1 MKNPIEKKEFSIDNK
16 IFTKND
22 IISLVQLFVKLSN
35 EILDKS
41 KKIKHKELIQE
52 GWLETNISEKYINT
66 SHSGIEFTSSD
77 KSKYSFS
84 FKEISEAKDVL
95 DTKQII
101 EVELHFSENVLDSK
115 FVLKLRHSDTFS
127 ASSYVLVEGEDR
139 DWVNGTIRLLKNFL
153 VTCRNQSTF
162 VEKNKILIFGS
173 TILLLILFLHN
184 LVVVFIRTKV
194 IFPKIVGSMF
204 SENLIYVIMVLSL
217 ISATPAVLIYKW
229 LIKLFPGI
237 EIQTGLNYDHA
248 KKERRN
254 KLFLL
259 VILIIVPTIL
269 SFFMLRL

>member
-1 MKNPIEKKEFSIDNK
+1 MKDIVVKREVRIEYK
-16 IFTKND
+16 IFTKD
-22 IISLVQLFVKLSN
+22 DVISLIKLFIKLSN
-35 EILDKS
+35 EILDRS
-41 KKIKHKELIQE
+41 KEIKQTELIQE
-52 GWLETNISEKYINT
+52 GWMETNISEKYINT

-84 FKEISEAKDVL
+84 FKEVSEAKDVL

-101 EVELHFSENVLDSK
+101 EVELYFSENVLDSK

-127 ASSYVLVEGEDR
+127 GSSYALVEGEDS
-139 DWVNGTIRLLKNFL
+139 DWVNGTIKLLKNFF

-194 IFPKIVGSMF
+194 IFPKIVGNMF

-254 KLFLL
+254 KLFLIA
-259 VILIIVPTIL
+259 ILIIVPTIL
-269 SFFMLRL
+269 SFFLLRL

>member
-1 MKNPIEKKEFSIDNK
+1 MKNPVVKREVSIENK

-22 IISLVQLFVKLSN
+22 IISLVQLFVNLSN

-41 KKIKHKELIQE
+41 KEIKHKELIQE
-52 GWLETNISEKYINT
+52 GWPETNISEKYINT

-84 FKEISEAKDVL
+84 FKEISEAKDIF

-101 EVELHFSENVLDSK
+101 EVELYFNENVLDSK

-127 ASSYVLVEGEDR
+127 GSSYALVEGEDS
-139 DWVNGTIRLLKNFL
+139 DWVNGTIKLLKNFL

-162 VEKNKILIFGS
+162 VEKNKILIFGV

-184 LVVVFIRTKV
+184 LIVFFIRTKV
-194 IFPKIVGSMF
+194 IFPKIVGNMF
-204 SENLIYVIMVLSL
+204 SESIIYVIMVLAL

-229 LIKLFPGI
+229 LLKLFPGI

-254 KLFLL
+254 KLLL
-259 VILIIVPTIL
+259 LAILIIVPTIL
-269 SFFMLRL
+269 SFFLLRL

>member
-1 MKNPIEKKEFSIDNK
+1 MKNPVVKREVSIENK

-22 IISLVQLFVKLSN
+22 IISLVQLFVNLSN

-41 KKIKHKELIQE
+41 KEIKHKELIQE
-52 GWLETNISEKYINT
+52 GWPETNISEKYINT

-84 FKEISEAKDVL
+84 FKEISEAKDIF

-101 EVELHFSENVLDSK
+101 EVELYFNENVLDSK

-127 ASSYVLVEGEDR
+127 GSSYALVEGEDS
-139 DWVNGTIRLLKNFL
+139 DWVNGTIKLLKNFL

-162 VEKNKILIFGS
+162 VEKNKILIFGV

-184 LVVVFIRTKV
+184 LIVFFIRTKV
-194 IFPKIVGSMF
+194 IFPKIVGNMF
-204 SENLIYVIMVLSL
+204 SESIIYVIMVLAL

-254 KLFLL
+254 KLLL
-259 VILIIVPTIL
+259 LAILIIVPTIL
-269 SFFMLRL
+269 SFFLLRL

>member
-1 MKNPIEKKEFSIDNK
+1 MKNPVVKREVSIENK

-22 IISLVQLFVKLSN
+22 IISLVQLFVNLSN

-41 KKIKHKELIQE
+41 KEIKHKELIQE
-52 GWLETNISEKYINT
+52 GWPETNISEKYINT

-101 EVELHFSENVLDSK
+101 EVELYFNENVLDSK

-127 ASSYVLVEGEDR
+127 GSSYALVEGEDS
-139 DWVNGTIRLLKNFL
+139 DWVNGTIKLLKNFL

-162 VEKNKILIFGS
+162 VEKNKILIFGV

-184 LVVVFIRTKV
+184 LIVFFIRTKV
-194 IFPKIVGSMF
+194 IFPKIVGNMF
-204 SENLIYVIMVLSL
+204 SESIIYVIMVLAL

-229 LIKLFPGI
+229 LLKLFPGI

-254 KLFLL
+254 KLLL
-259 VILIIVPTIL
+259 LAILIIVPTIL
-269 SFFMLRL
+269 SFFLLRL

>member
-1 MKNPIEKKEFSIDNK
+1 MKELKEKRELLIENK
-16 IFTKND
+16 IFTEND
-22 IISLVQLFVKLSN
+22 LISLIKLVIKLSD

-41 KKIKHKELIQE
+41 KEIKNKELIHE
-52 GWLETNISEKYINT
+52 GWTETNISEKYINT

-153 VTCRNQSTF
+153 ATCRNQSTF

-254 KLFLL
+254 KLLL
-259 VILIIVPTIL
+259 LAILIIVPSIL
-269 SFFMLRL
+269 SFFLLRL

>member
-1 MKNPIEKKEFSIDNK
+1 MKELKEKRELLIENK
-16 IFTKND
+16 IFTGND
-22 IISLVQLFVKLSN
+22 LISFIKLVIKLSD
-35 EILDKS
+35 EILYKS
-41 KKIKHKELIQE
+41 KEIKHKELIHE
-52 GWLETNISEKYINT
+52 GWTETNISEKYINT

-84 FKEISEAKDVL
+84 FKEISEAKDIL

-101 EVELHFSENVLDSK
+101 EVELYFNENVLDSK
-115 FVLKLRHSDTFS
+115 FVLKLRHFDTS
-127 ASSYVLVEGEDR
+127 SGSSYALVEGEDS
-139 DWVNGTIRLLKNFL
+139 DWVNSTIKLLKNFL

-162 VEKNKILIFGS
+162 VEKNKILIFGV
-173 TILLLILFLHN
+173 TIMLLILFLHN
-184 LVVVFIRTKV
+184 LIVFFIRTKV
-194 IFPKIVGSMF
+194 IFPKIVGNMF
-204 SENLIYVIMVLSL
+204 SESIIYVIMVLAL

>member
-1 MKNPIEKKEFSIDNK
+1 MKNPVVKREVRIENK
-16 IFTKND
+16 IFIKD
-22 IISLVQLFVKLSN
+22 DVISLVKLFIKLSN

-41 KKIKHKELIQE
+41 KEIKNKELIHE
-52 GWLETNISEKYINT
+52 GWTETNISEKYINT

-101 EVELHFSENVLDSK
+101 EVELYFSENMLDSK

-127 ASSYVLVEGEDR
+127 GSSYALVEGEDS
-139 DWVNGTIRLLKNFL
+139 DWVNGTIKLLENFL
-153 VTCRNQSTF
+153 ITCRNQSIF

-184 LVVVFIRTKV
+184 LIVFFIRTKV
-194 IFPKIVGSMF
+194 IFPKIVGNMF
-204 SENLIYVIMVLSL
+204 SENLIYVIMVLLL

-229 LIKLFPGI
+229 LIRLFPGI
-237 EIQTGLNYDHA
+237 EIQTGPNSDHE
-248 KKERRN
+248 KKERRI
-254 KLFLL
+254 KLLL
-259 VILIIVPTIL
+259 LAILIIVPTIL
-269 SFFMLRL
+269 SFFLFRL

>member
-1 MKNPIEKKEFSIDNK
+1 MKNPVEKREVSIDNK

-35 EILDKS
+35 EILDMS
-41 KKIKHKELIQE
+41 KEIKHKELIQE

-66 SHSGIEFTSSD
+66 SHSGIDFTSSD

-84 FKEISEAKDVL
+84 FMEISEAKDIL

-101 EVELHFSENVLDSK
+101 EIELYFNENMLDSK
-115 FVLKLRHSDTFS
+115 FVLKLRNFDSS
-127 ASSYVLVEGEDR
+127 SGSSYALVEGEDS
-139 DWVNGTIRLLKNFL
+139 DWVNGTIKLLKNFL
-153 VTCRNQSTF
+153 TTCRNQSTF
-162 VEKNKILIFGS
+162 VEKYKILIFGV

-184 LVVVFIRTKV
+184 LIVFFIRTKV
-194 IFPKIVGSMF
+194 IFPKIVGNMF
-204 SENLIYVIMVLSL
+204 SESIIYVIMVLAL

-229 LIKLFPGI
+229 LVKLFPGI

-254 KLFLL
+254 KLLFLA
-259 VILIIVPTIL
+259 ILIIVPTIL
-269 SFFMLRL
+269 SFFLLRL

>member
-1 MKNPIEKKEFSIDNK
+1 M
-16 IFTKND
+16 
-22 IISLVQLFVKLSN
+22 
-35 EILDKS
+35 
-41 KKIKHKELIQE
+41 
-52 GWLETNISEKYINT
+52 
-66 SHSGIEFTSSD
+66 
-77 KSKYSFS
+77 
-84 FKEISEAKDVL
+84 
-95 DTKQII
+95 
-101 EVELHFSENVLDSK
+101 LDSK

-127 ASSYVLVEGEDR
+127 ASSYVLVEGEDK

-204 SENLIYVIMVLSL
+204 SENLIYVIMVLLL

>member
-1 MKNPIEKKEFSIDNK
+1 MKNPVEKREVSIDNK

-41 KKIKHKELIQE
+41 KEIKHKELIQE
-52 GWLETNISEKYINT
+52 GWPEATISEKYINT

-84 FKEISEAKDVL
+84 FNEISEAKDIL

-101 EVELHFSENVLDSK
+101 EIELYFNENVLDSK
-115 FVLKLRHSDTFS
+115 IVLKLRHSDTFS
-127 ASSYVLVEGEDR
+127 GSNYALVEGEDS
-139 DWVNGTIRLLKNFL
+139 DWVNGTIKLLKNFL

-194 IFPKIVGSMF
+194 IFPKIVGNMF